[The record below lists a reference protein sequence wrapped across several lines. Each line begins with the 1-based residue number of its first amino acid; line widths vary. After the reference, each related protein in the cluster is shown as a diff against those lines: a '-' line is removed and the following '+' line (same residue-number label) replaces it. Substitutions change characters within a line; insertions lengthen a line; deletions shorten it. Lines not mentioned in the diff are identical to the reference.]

1 MANRR
6 AQAALLHQASQ
17 VVLGGGQTVSYSHQ
31 TGPTF
36 SEGKRVG
43 LTTGSGD
50 CYQLAVEQNE
60 PTQPSGAEGLSLIR
74 AIGRWGL
81 TAVGVNQVIGSGIF
95 VMPAAV
101 AAAVGTASSPLPWVA
116 AGIAN
121 ALIILCFA
129 EAGGRFRAAG
139 GPYLY
144 ARTAFGPLVGFEVAW
159 MMWVTRVV
167 SQAALANAFALYVG
181 RFWAGATEGGGRFL
195 VVTAVIGILAT
206 INLLG
211 VRYGS
216 LAINF
221 FTLSKLVPLLLF
233 ILMGLFFIQPENFE
247 GMFDLSQGQE
257 GFGAAVL
264 MLMFAFGGYELIS
277 IPAGEVR
284 SPRRDTPF
292 ALLLMIA
299 IVFVVYFLVQLVAAG
314 TLAGLESSQ
323 TPLADAA
330 AVFMG
335 PAGGVLVAIGGL
347 IAIAGSN
354 AGSMLAGPRIT
365 FALGEKAQPA
375 GPLRPCAPP
384 LPHPRLV
391 NPGLCRYRPDA
402 VFLGY
407 VCPAGNAECRGA
419 DRLLHGHLRRSPN
432 TTASPPGACRLP
444 TAGRLAVPGLGAD
457 GEPGDFGRRQLD
469 RPASGRT
476 CSGRGRCSLLPHP
489 IYRFQAMIAWHYP
502 YKARQPG
509 NLRERAWTLA
519 PKTGSAPSEFPAA
532 ARPGCHV

>member
-292 ALLLMIA
+292 ALLLLIA

-365 FALGEKAQPA
+365 FALGEKAQLPA
-375 GPLRPCAPP
+375 LFAHV
-384 LPHPRLV
+384 HPRFRTPDLSILV
-391 NPGLCRYRPDA
+391 FAGIALMLSFSGTFAQLATLSA
-402 VFLGY
+402 VARIVFY
-407 VCPAGNAECRGA
+407 MATCAAVPV
-419 DRLLHGHLRRSPN
+419 LRRRLQAPV
-432 TTASPPGACRLP
+432 AFQLPGGWL
-444 TAGRLAVPGLGAD
+444 
-457 GEPGDFGRRQLD
+457 
-469 RPASGRT
+469 
-476 CSGRGRCSLLPHP
+476 
-489 IYRFQAMIAWHYP
+489 
-502 YKARQPG
+502 
-509 NLRERAWTLA
+509 
-519 PKTGSAPSEFPAA
+519 FPALALTVSLVILAGASWTDLQAGGLALVVGA
-532 ARPGCHV
+532 ALYYLTRSTDSRR

>member
-1 MANRR
+1 M
-6 AQAALLHQASQ
+6 
-17 VVLGGGQTVSYSHQ
+17 
-31 TGPTF
+31 
-36 SEGKRVG
+36 
-43 LTTGSGD
+43 
-50 CYQLAVEQNE
+50 EQN
-60 PTQPSGAEGLSLIR
+60 QPSQPVDAGGLSLIR

-121 ALIILCFA
+121 ALIMLCFA
-129 EAGGRFRAAG
+129 EAGARFRTAG

-181 RFWAGATEGGGRFL
+181 RFWTGANEGGGRLL
-195 VVTAVIGILAT
+195 VVASVIGILAT
-206 INLLG
+206 INFFG

-247 GMFDLSQGQE
+247 GMFDLGRGGE

-277 IPAGEVR
+277 VPAGEVQ

-292 ALLLMIA
+292 ALLLVIA

-314 TLAGLESSQ
+314 TLRGLESSQ

-330 AVFMG
+330 AVFLG
-335 PAGGVLVAIGGL
+335 PAGGVLVAVGGL

-365 FALGEKAQPA
+365 FALGEKGQ
-375 GPLRPCAPP
+375 
-384 LPHPRLV
+384 LPTLFSHVHPRF
-391 NPGLCRYRPDA
+391 RTPDWSILIFAAIALALSVSGTFVQLATMSA
-402 VFLGY
+402 VARIVFY
-407 VCPAGNAECRGA
+407 MTTCAAVPV
-419 DRLLHGHLRRSPN
+419 LRRRLQKPASFQLPGGWLFPALAL
-432 TTASPPGACRLP
+432 TASVVILAGANWINLQ
-444 TAGRLAVPGLGAD
+444 AGGLALVAGAV
-457 GEPGDFGRRQLD
+457 L
-469 RPASGRT
+469 
-476 CSGRGRCSLLPHP
+476 
-489 IYRFQAMIAWHYP
+489 YYV
-502 YKARQPG
+502 
-509 NLRERAWTLA
+509 
-519 PKTGSAPSEFPAA
+519 TGA
-532 ARPGCHV
+532 ARSKS